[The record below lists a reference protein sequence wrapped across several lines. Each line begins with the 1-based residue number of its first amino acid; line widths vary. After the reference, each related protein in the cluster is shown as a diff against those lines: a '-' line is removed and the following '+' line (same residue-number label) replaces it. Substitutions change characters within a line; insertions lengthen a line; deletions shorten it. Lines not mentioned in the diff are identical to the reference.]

1 MMKNEEDTWRK
12 TPRANESEKTFEDE
26 TEVAASVFNGVMKDN
41 PGLYAYDLQRLSN
54 SGILI
59 TYKLKDAIVGVNR
72 HIDFCNSSYRIAF
85 LKDFDKIE
93 MVPVPHRNTINFL
106 GMQTKNNYLIWRESN
121 GVLTALDK
129 KGDLQAWVIGT
140 GKTIKPEVTQSNIDF
155 KEFELY

>member
-1 MMKNEEDTWRK
+1 MSNQSDLK
-12 TPRANESEKTFEDE
+12 RAFRILDAN
-26 TEVAASVFNGVMKDN
+26 KDN
-41 PGLYAYDLQRLSN
+41 V
-54 SGILI
+54 I
-59 TYKLKDAIVGVNR
+59 TIE
-72 HIDFCNSSYRIAF
+72 
-85 LKDFDKIE
+85 DFDKIE